1 MAQYGLKGVLQ
12 VNQYRDFDNY
22 LKEYP
27 SSDGFFGKYGGNYL
41 DDPELIR
48 AFNEYVK
55 NDTYPVY
62 AVYDDGTEE
71 LIELYSD
78 DDPPEELVGGPE
90 TPLEESEATQILT
103 VTKETIAVPRAS
115 EQENDYRFVTSYTP
129 VKTGYHLLGV
139 VGFRVLGTSN
149 VVPFR
154 VAYESGVVTVG
165 LRNVTTTQ
173 LNSVNLKLYL
183 LWMADSWT
191 TEQPARTLLQAPAQ
205 EGNEDN
211 DDELYES

>member
-1 MAQYGLKGVLQ
+1 MYFYAITGKQNVKNITETTNDEGEIVLVTTITEVDVKKVITQ
-12 VNQYRDFDNY
+12 KQ
-22 LKEYP
+22 
-27 SSDGFFGKYGGNYL
+27 
-41 DDPELIR
+41 
-48 AFNEYVK
+48 ANEYVK

-103 VTKETIAVPRAS
+103 VTKETITVPRAS